1 MSIKKHNWI
10 LYFISITIITTI
22 AVQFYWNYKN
32 YELNKQRVINEV
44 QYSLN
49 KAIDLYFSDLSKS
62 NFFAIV
68 ESDSLTNSKVSL
80 KNKVWNKFMATS
92 KDSNKQT
99 LYENKLP
106 EEVTSLD
113 FSTSD
118 QKKFK
123 KIDSLFFKTLIIDT
137 QNEVLND
144 SIHKQTL
151 EIKQITQ
158 LDNNHKKSIT
168 IKNSNNINNVS
179 VFHGKKAT
187 DSLKLIK
194 DLKTIFISIQ
204 NDSLELQKVDS
215 ITKNILSKKKINTNF
230 YLDHY
235 KCDTLYN
242 TSKTIKTI
250 KPYELEIQALS
261 NFLKSGE
268 KINLVYSNPTLETL
282 KRSSTGILLSLILS
296 LAVIASLFYLLK
308 IINQQKELAEIKND
322 LISNITH
329 EFKTPITTV
338 STAIEAIDN
347 FNIID
352 DKEKTKKYLSISAIQ
367 LKKLH
372 QMVEKLLETAT
383 LDSEKLLLKKEET
396 DIIELIEKVTKK
408 HQLISNDKTIQF
420 FKNINNHF
428 INIDVFH
435 IENAISN
442 LIDNAIKYGGS
453 KIDVNV
459 SLILNTIEIIIA
471 DNGNGIDKN
480 QQSKIFDKFYRVP
493 KGNTHD
499 VKGFGIGL
507 YYTKKIIEKHNGV
520 IALNSNSERTI
531 FKIDLPNEH

>member
-68 ESDSLTNSKVSL
+68 ESDSIANSKISL
-80 KNKVWNKFMATS
+80 KNKVWNQFITVS

-99 LYENKLP
+99 LYKNKLP

-123 KIDSLFFKTLIIDT
+123 KIDSLFFKTIIIDT
-137 QNEVLND
+137 QNEILND
-144 SIHKQTL
+144 SAYKQTL

-158 LDNNHKKSIT
+158 LDNNLKKGIN
-168 IKNSNNINNVS
+168 IKNSGNINNVS

-215 ITKNILSKKKINTNF
+215 ITKTILLKKKINTNF

-242 TSKTIKTI
+242 SSKITNSANSYGLK
-250 KPYELEIQALS
+250 IQALS
-261 NFLKSGE
+261 SFLKSGE
-268 KINLVYSNPTLETL
+268 NINLIYSNPTLETL

-352 DKEKTKKYLSISAIQ
+352 DKEKTKKYLSISAVQ

-420 FKNINNHF
+420 FKNINNYS

-459 SLILNTIEIIIA
+459 SLILNTIEITIA

-520 IALNSNSERTI
+520 ITLNSNSERTI

>member
-68 ESDSLTNSKVSL
+68 ESDSIANSKISL
-80 KNKVWNKFMATS
+80 KNKVWNQFITVS

-99 LYENKLP
+99 LYKNKLP

-123 KIDSLFFKTLIIDT
+123 KIDSLFFKTIIIDT
-137 QNEVLND
+137 QNEILND
-144 SIHKQTL
+144 SAYKQTL

-158 LDNNHKKSIT
+158 LDNNLKKGIN
-168 IKNSNNINNVS
+168 IKNSGNINNVS

-215 ITKNILSKKKINTNF
+215 ITKTILLKKKINTNF

-242 TSKTIKTI
+242 SSKITNSANSYGLK
-250 KPYELEIQALS
+250 IQALS
-261 NFLKSGE
+261 SFLKSGE
-268 KINLVYSNPTLETL
+268 NINLIYSNPTLETL

-352 DKEKTKKYLSISAIQ
+352 DKEKTKKYLSISAVQ

-420 FKNINNHF
+420 FKNINNYS

-459 SLILNTIEIIIA
+459 SLILNTIEITIA

-520 IALNSNSERTI
+520 ITLSSNSERTI